1 MKKSKV
7 FEKIKK
13 ILITVICI
21 ITVIFSMPVKSS
33 ADAGILENVASI
45 VLLIPDGI
53 QWLLNRFVSD
63 ETEDVKFYIRL
74 NLIDEDATIFSN
86 EDGSIY
92 NMEVTP
98 YDIFTSGTQTIY
110 GKYVEAVD
118 DVNTASENF
127 KNETEAIKSGG
138 GDLNSTVQA
147 GKELQQAN
155 SKLEDWSAKNFI
167 TTSVVKMPLLDA
179 NFFKKSTKDNSNSAD
194 ILRPVVS
201 NIYNNLRDFVLI
213 LMLVI
218 LLYIG
223 IRIIISSAVSEQVK
237 YKQYLINWIVGICLV
252 FLMQYI
258 MSAIMMSTKAV
269 NEMLITSD
277 DGEIY
282 KIGFGT
288 QDSTAANRVRSGST
302 LVNTIGNGLNWFL
315 DGIQIISGPVGW
327 ARSGVSYM
335 TTGKV
340 ISLGDLA
347 EIKARGVSMFF
358 NYGADAINQV
368 WGDGWDEL
376 ASDSNKKINNFVG
389 RKLEIADQGGLFE
402 FDDENKTVQ
411 DYMAD
416 LNGTPTKLN
425 AAVYSDDVK
434 GFRAIYKCN
443 IAEYCRT
450 LTTFSTKY
458 THIYSNNKEA
468 AMSDQD
474 ESEENDYSSA
484 AFWGYAFLYVLITI
498 ETIVFLYKYLKRVLW
513 LAFLTMIAPLIAL
526 MYPIDKV
533 GDGKAQTFNMWF
545 KEYLFNS
552 LIQPLHILLYII
564 FINAGTQLMTTNV
577 IYGIVAYAFMIP
589 AEKFFKKMF
598 GFDKASTPGGLGS
611 PAAGMMAMRGL
622 DRLGGFGPHGKGGK
636 NSDKGNN
643 ITSKLPMA
651 KKKFGTIAP
660 NSNGV
665 LAPNSSGISAPN
677 SNGVGSILP
686 SSSGNGGVGGLRRGG
701 SLVPNS
707 SGRIGRNAGILNGI
721 GHSIGSRFANR
732 ITGGKTT
739 NLGHA
744 FKGEKLSML
753 KTGGRFVGRQIGRV
767 GGLAVGSVIGAGVG
781 AVSGAMASALTGEDK
796 FADALQKGVLVG
808 GASGFNRG
816 GQMIDSINDGL
827 ENLYDEGRRY
837 AATENPGEAAKIR
850 RDDWVKEHQGEL
862 SSLSANEY
870 ESKIRFLDNYFQYAD
885 TDSIEDIDQL
895 DRMYDF
901 CVDSNGNIDEN
912 KIEVAYEN
920 EKAKKKFGD
929 LDIDKNYASL
939 LAYNKSTIKT
949 GNVTLSDEE
958 KNKVSADILKQNMRK
973 RDKLIN
979 KYNEELEKIKSK
991 GKTIGDDEYDRA
1003 NNQLKYAKKRSVAVK
1018 DEQLNEAL
1026 EEALKNKRATYAQE
1040 EAERKTEM
1048 QRGYFR

>member
-33 ADAGILENVASI
+33 ADAGILESVASL

-53 QWLLNRFVSD
+53 NLLLNMFVSD
-63 ETEDVKFYIRL
+63 ETEDVKFTIRL
-74 NLIDEDATIFSN
+74 YLKDEDATLLSN
-86 EDGSIY
+86 NRGTLY
-92 NMEVTP
+92 NIEVTP
-98 YDIFTSGTQTIY
+98 YDIFTSGTPTIY
-110 GKYVEAVD
+110 GEYIEALD
-118 DVNTASENF
+118 NNNNAQQNFNEQSEAM
-127 KNETEAIKSGG
+127 KNGT

-147 GKELQQAN
+147 GKEVQESAN
-155 SKLEDWSAKNFI
+155 RVNDFDI
-167 TTSVVKMPLLDA
+167 TDLTTKSTVKIPLLDA
-179 NFFKKSTKDNSNSAD
+179 NFFKKSSNDSSNSAD

-201 NIYNNLRDFVLI
+201 NVYNNLRNFVLI
-213 LMLVI
+213 LMLVV

-237 YKQYLINWIVGICLV
+237 YKEYIINWVVGICLL

-258 MSAIMMSTKAV
+258 MSAIMMSTKTI
-269 NEMLITSD
+269 NNMLIINEDS
-277 DGEIY
+277 EMY
-282 KIGFGT
+282 RIGFGT
-288 QDSTAANRVRSGST
+288 TDSQSSANIRSGAGTISELGTIVSHPWQSIWKGINHLAGREYEIKTT
-302 LVNTIGNGLNWFL
+302 LVQLPYSYIYDLGAKGVSFMGNGL
-315 DGIQIISGPVGW
+315 
-327 ARSGVSYM
+327 A
-335 TTGKV
+335 
-340 ISLGDLA
+340 DLNN
-347 EIKARGVSMFF
+347 EVF
-358 NYGADAINQV
+358 
-368 WGDGWDEL
+368 GDGWSKIATD
-376 ASDSNKKINNFVG
+376 SDKKVSNFVG
-389 RKLEIADQGGLFE
+389 RKLQIANNGALFTFNE
-402 FDDENKTVQ
+402 DDNTVQ
-411 DYMAD
+411 DYAAD
-416 LNGTPTKLN
+416 LSGNPSILN
-425 AAVYSDDVK
+425 AAVYNDDIK
-434 GFRAIYKCN
+434 GFRAIYTCN

-450 LTTFSTKY
+450 LTTFSSKY
-458 THIYSNNKEA
+458 THIYNNNKKTI
-468 AMSDQD
+468 MSDSDQD
-474 ESEENDYSSA
+474 EENDYSSA
-484 AFWGYAFLYVLITI
+484 AFWGYVFLYVLLTI
-498 ETIVFLYKYLKRVLW
+498 ETVIFLYKYLKRVLW

-545 KEYLFNS
+545 REYLFNS

-564 FINAGTQLMTTNV
+564 FMKAGTQLMNTNV
-577 IYGIVAYAFMIP
+577 IYGIVAYAFLIP

-660 NSNGV
+660 NSNG
-665 LAPNSSGISAPN
+665 ISAPN

-721 GHSIGSRFANR
+721 GNSIGSRFANR

-949 GNVTLSDEE
+949 GDVTLSDEE

-979 KYNEELEKIKSK
+979 KYNEELEKIKSR

-1003 NNQLKYAKKRSVAVK
+1003 NNQLKYAKKRSIAVK

>member
-7 FEKIKK
+7 YEKIKK

-33 ADAGILENVASI
+33 ADAGILESVASI

-53 QWLLNRFVSD
+53 QWMLNRFVSD
-63 ETEDVKFYIRL
+63 ETEDVKFIIRMHTV
-74 NLIDEDATIFSN
+74 DKDATIFSN
-86 EDGSIY
+86 NAGSLY
-92 NMEVTP
+92 NIEVTP
-98 YDIFTSGTQTIY
+98 YDIFTSGTPTLY
-110 GKYVEAVD
+110 GEYIEALD
-118 DVNTASENF
+118 KDNNAQQNFNEQSEAM
-127 KNETEAIKSGG
+127 KNGT

-147 GKELQQAN
+147 GKELQESESQVNDA
-155 SKLEDWSAKNFI
+155 SIENFM
-167 TTSVVKMPLLDA
+167 TKSMVKMPLLDA
-179 NFFKKSTKDNSNSAD
+179 NFFKKNTSDSSNSAD
-194 ILRPVVS
+194 ILRPVVA

-223 IRIIISSAVSEQVK
+223 IRIIISSAVAEQVK

-258 MSAIMMSTKAV
+258 MSAVMISTSTI
-269 NEMLITSD
+269 NNMLITSE

-282 KIGFGT
+282 RIGFGT
-288 QDSTAANRVRSGST
+288 TDSSFASGLRSVAKAGNTVSAFEDKVYNNWVMKITVAPAAVAYIGKTIADAWSFIFNTAADGS
-302 LVNTIGNGLNWFL
+302 N
-315 DGIQIISGPVGW
+315 
-327 ARSGVSYM
+327 
-335 TTGKV
+335 KV
-340 ISLGDLA
+340 A
-347 EIKARGVSMFF
+347 
-358 NYGADAINQV
+358 
-368 WGDGWDEL
+368 GDGWDEL
-376 ASDSNKKINNFVG
+376 SNDSDKKISNFIG
-389 RKLEIADQGGLFE
+389 RKLQIADNHSLFN
-402 FDDENKTVQ
+402 FDEGDNTVQ
-411 DYMAD
+411 DYMSD
-416 LNGTPTKLN
+416 ITGVPSKLN
-425 AAVYSDDVK
+425 AAVYGDVK
-434 GFRAIYKCN
+434 GIRAIYTCN

-929 LDIDKNYASL
+929 LDIDKNYAAL
-939 LAYNKSTIKT
+939 VAYNKST
-949 GNVTLSDEE
+949 VTVSDEE
-958 KNKVSADILKQNMRK
+958 KNKAYVDILEQNTRK
-973 RDKLIN
+973 RDKFIQIY
-979 KYNEELEKIKSK
+979 KEKLDKIESK
-991 GKTIGDDEYDRA
+991 GKKSGDDEYDRVY
-1003 NNQLKYAKKRSVAVK
+1003 NKLENAKNRSVAVK

-1026 EEALKNKRATYAQE
+1026 EKVKQTK
-1040 EAERKTEM
+1040 AERKTET